1 MSTFNK
7 KDKNNLKI
15 KSDSHDTGRTLK
27 AQKTPTSRYWTS
39 SERLMHTQPTP
50 RAQMVAQRHI
60 DTYIHLKKCVI
71 KIIRVANPGPL
82 EPVDEVLREN
92 SQ

>member
-1 MSTFNK
+1 
-7 KDKNNLKI
+7 
-15 KSDSHDTGRTLK
+15 
-27 AQKTPTSRYWTS
+27 
-39 SERLMHTQPTP
+39 MHTQPTP

-82 EPVDEVLREN
+82 EPRGTKSYAKIVNNDQLLTGATKTYIPGVTGRVDTLLNLTVIKN
-92 SQ
+92 NI

>member
-27 AQKTPTSRYWTS
+27 AQKTPTSRY
-39 SERLMHTQPTP
+39 
-50 RAQMVAQRHI
+50 
-60 DTYIHLKKCVI
+60 
-71 KIIRVANPGPL
+71 
-82 EPVDEVLREN
+82 
-92 SQ
+92 